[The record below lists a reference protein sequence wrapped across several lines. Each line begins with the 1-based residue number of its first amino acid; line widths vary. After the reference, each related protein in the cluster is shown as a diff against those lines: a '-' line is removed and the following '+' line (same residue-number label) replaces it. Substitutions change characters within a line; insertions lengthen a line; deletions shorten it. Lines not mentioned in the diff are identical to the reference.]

1 VRLSQIET
9 AGNSSVICHLLRE
22 NGLRRS
28 DAALRL
34 YLQSKP
40 QGKQK
45 IASVIAPVRALIEGW
60 VHVVI
65 RMDLS
70 VSPGLGRLQIGEV
83 RELDHVPRKAATPAT
98 CHNQMADELR

>member
-1 VRLSQIET
+1 VRLPQIET
-9 AGNSSVICHLLRE
+9 AGNSSVICHLLRR

-45 IASVIAPVRALIEGW
+45 IASVIAPVRALIDGW

-70 VSPGLGRLQIGEV
+70 VSPGLVRLQIGEV